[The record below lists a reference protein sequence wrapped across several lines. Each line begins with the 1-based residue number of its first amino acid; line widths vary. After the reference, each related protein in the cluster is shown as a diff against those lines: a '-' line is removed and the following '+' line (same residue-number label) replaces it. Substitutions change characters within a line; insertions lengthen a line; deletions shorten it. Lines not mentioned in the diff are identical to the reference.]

1 MADLSASLTPLIR
14 IGFLARAVLYTLLG
28 LIALTGARSVADGT
42 DGIFRAVENAP
53 LGKVLL
59 GVLAVGLAA
68 YGLFR
73 LASLAFDIEHHGSD
87 AKGWTKR
94 IGHGASAAGHFLLA
108 WTAVSFLS
116 GSGSGGG
123 GDGTSAA
130 TAGVLSAE
138 FGGIMIGLIGL
149 AFWAGAIAQAMKGIS
164 GNFMQRIAPDA
175 PRATRAIGGA
185 GYIARAVV
193 FAVIGWSLVEAGFLS
208 RGAENVKTLGEA
220 IAALAG
226 TGWLFTL
233 VASGLVLFGL
243 FSAVLARWRII
254 PDLAAGGH
262 VPAFRAG

>member
-1 MADLSASLTPLIR
+1 MADLSANLTPLVR
-14 IGFLARAVLYTLLG
+14 IGFFARAVLYVLLG
-28 LIALTGARSVADGT
+28 LIALTGAQSVAAGT
-42 DGIFRAVENAP
+42 DGIFRTINEAP
-53 LGKVLL
+53 LGKVVL

-73 LASLAFDIEHHGSD
+73 LASLVFDIEHQGSD
-87 AKGWTKR
+87 GKGWAKR

-108 WTAVSFLS
+108 WTAVSFLR
-116 GSGSGGG
+116 GGGNAG

-138 FGGIMIGLIGL
+138 FGGVVIGLIGL
-149 AFWAGAIAQAMKGIS
+149 AFCASAIAQAAKGFS
-164 GNFMQRIAPDA
+164 GSFIQRIAPDA

-193 FAVIGWSLVEAGFLS
+193 FLVIGWSLIEAGFLS
-208 RGAENVKTLGEA
+208 RGAGNVKTLGEA
-220 IAALAG
+220 VAALAE

-233 VASGLVLFGL
+233 VAIGLVLFGL

-254 PDLAAGGH
+254 PKLATGGRA
-262 VPAFRAG
+262 PARPVG